1 MHLSRIRIENYKAL
15 KDLTV
20 DFARDI
26 NVIVGEN
33 GCGKTALIDAIRLLY
48 NLGEQQKSIYVNPE
62 DFFLG
67 SDTITIS
74 YHFAD
79 LTLEQKG
86 AFYQYLVLG
95 ASEQDDSARIT
106 LRFRLENDRVLF
118 SYFTG
123 EIEGQKADPESFRL
137 FVHHYLGAL
146 RDSTRDLLSNRSS
159 ILAKLLQRLVARNQ
173 SAASFESLVQSAN
186 SQLLGL
192 TEVKKA
198 ESSINANLKRIFGS
212 SVDNLIGLQVAD
224 PTVETILGII
234 KPYLP
239 HDRSTLQGD
248 GFTLRQNSLGFNNLI
263 YAATIL
269 GDINERQQDDPVS
282 HNCLLIEE
290 PEAHLHPQLQQ
301 SLFAFLRDTNAKENS
316 QLFVTTH
323 SPTLTSRVPLSNL
336 IKMSRSGPAVNVH
349 KCFDDSLPA
358 TVVSD
363 DDVPYT
369 DPPEFRKRQLERYL
383 DVTRSQLF
391 FGRGILFVEGI
402 SEELL
407 VPAFALLLGFT
418 FEDYRIEMVNVEGT
432 SFYPFLSL
440 FDGNDP
446 AKRLSTPVSI
456 ITDDDRFPDSRD
468 SQYSFKHLLASRSL
482 ALDLHSSIVN
492 ASPTSRISN
501 IEAFITS
508 SNLTICL
515 QRAAKTFE
523 YDIVRENIGLSKSA
537 LVQSPLFSFLTGYP
551 PTEKK
556 MAAITSVL
564 DGIEEDA
571 LSTEDRAYLTL
582 LVWKS
587 LPSKA
592 SFAQDLSAHITQNHS
607 SIANNLVVP
616 NYIKEAIVH
625 LTGLIAE

>member
-26 NVIVGEN
+26 NVIVGDN

-67 SDTITIS
+67 SNTINIS

-79 LTLEQKG
+79 LTPQQKG

-95 ASEQDDSARIT
+95 ANEQDDSARIT
-106 LRFRLENDRVLF
+106 LRYRLENDRVHF
-118 SYFTG
+118 GYFTG

-146 RDSTRDLLSNRSS
+146 RDSTRDLLFNRSS

-173 SAASFESLVQSAN
+173 SAPSFESLVQNAN

-192 TEVKKA
+192 TEVKNA
-198 ESSINANLKRIFGS
+198 ETSINANLKRIFGRS
-212 SVDNLIGLQVAD
+212 IDNLIGLQVAD
-224 PTVETILGII
+224 PTVEAILGII

-239 HDRSTLQGD
+239 HDRTTLQGD
-248 GFTLRQNSLGFNNLI
+248 GFTLKQNSLGFNNLI

-269 GDINERQQDDPVS
+269 GDISERQQDDPIS

-301 SLFAFLRDTNAKENS
+301 SLFAFLRDTNARENS

-323 SPTLTSRVPLSNL
+323 SPTLTSRVPLTNL
-336 IKMSRSGPAVNVH
+336 IRMSRNGPAVNVY

-369 DPPEFRKRQLERYL
+369 DPPESRKRQLERYL

-391 FGRGILFVEGI
+391 FGKGVLFVEGI

-418 FEDYRIEMVNVEGT
+418 LEDYRIELVNVDGT

-440 FDGNDP
+440 FDGDDP
-446 AKRLSTPVSI
+446 TKRLSIPVSI
-456 ITDDDRFPDSRD
+456 ITDDDRFPDSKD
-468 SQYSFKHLLASRSL
+468 SQYSFTRLLASRSL
-482 ALDLHSSIVN
+482 ALDLHSKIIT
-492 ASPTSRISN
+492 ASATSRIAN
-501 IEAFITS
+501 IESFIS
-508 SNLTICL
+508 STNLTICL
-515 QRAAKTFE
+515 RRAAKTFE
-523 YDIVRENIGLSKSA
+523 YDFVRDNIGTSKSA
-537 LVQSPLFSFLTGYP
+537 LVQSPLFSFLSDYP

-556 MAAITSVL
+556 ISKIRSVL
-564 DGIEEDA
+564 DGIKDDV

-592 SFAQDLSAHITQNHS
+592 TFAQDLSAHIAQNPS
-607 SIANNLVVP
+607 LMATNLTVP
-616 NYIKEAIVH
+616 AYISEALVH
-625 LTGLIAE
+625 LTGPIT